1 MGSDAGSRDGHPRT
15 LRLPLTVCLALL
27 LSGAV
32 IGVGGALA
40 AHHYVQTSRIVFEAT
55 ASVFTRMGRESAL
68 ALERTTAPAKLLV
81 DVVAVQ
87 ELAAAAD
94 LQARMRHL
102 PAFAAALRSNPA
114 LSALYVGYGNGG
126 FFLVRPLRDS
136 AVRASLGAPPDA
148 AFTVQSVDGP
158 ADAPAR
164 AQFIHLRDDLT
175 VIDAADRPD
184 FAFDPR
190 AREWYRLAMA
200 SGREV
205 LTDPYVF
212 FTTRE
217 PGITFARK
225 SASGASVVGAD
236 ITLASLTE
244 LLRRQAVT
252 PSTELFLLT
261 GDGLVVAQSG
271 GESITRG
278 TANGSLRLAALAEIP
293 TATAATLAARHAS
306 DATASTFEFTA
317 GEREWVGAIKR
328 IESGGGSPFHLAMAA
343 PVDELLLDA
352 RRMREQSFW
361 VTLALIA
368 LAVPLAWLLAS
379 RVSRPLRRIATEA
392 HTIQALDFTEAPAV
406 HSRVREVDGL
416 AAAVRA
422 SRTSLRHFQDI
433 SGALAAER
441 SVERLI
447 ARVLDETMQLAGADA
462 ASVHLVDAKR
472 RVLEPARA
480 IGRDIAEVPFTLAP
494 MPLDAVAAAAHPL
507 ARAVLEGT
515 TVLVDVARDDPRN
528 RDVVPIEALPAGDAN
543 PALLATPLRDRSG
556 GIIGVLCLL
565 TGRVRA
571 AEIRPHVVAFVEKLS
586 GVAAI
591 SIETQRLLAEQK
603 ALLEAFIQLV
613 AAAIDAKSPYTGGHC
628 QRVPELT
635 RLLAQAACDAR
646 NGPYRDFRLTEDEW
660 EAVHIASWLHDCG
673 KVTTPEYVV
682 DKATKLETLCDRIHE
697 VRMRFEVLKRD
708 AEIASLKARLE
719 GGDEAALAGALAR
732 EWRELDDDFAFIA
745 ACNQGGESMDAA
757 AIERVQRIAART
769 WQRTLD
775 DRIGLSWE
783 ERKRK
788 ERTAAPPLPA
798 TEPLLA
804 DAPEHV
810 IERGEHER
818 MPRDNRWGFA
828 LDVPERRYDR
838 GEIHNLTV
846 TRGTLTREERYAIN
860 NHIVQTII
868 MLDNLPFPR
877 HLANVPELAGG
888 HHETMDGRGY
898 PRRLTQA
905 QMSPV
910 ARMIAI
916 ADIFEALTAVD
927 RPYKKGKTLSESLR
941 IMARMRDERHID
953 PDLFELFLTSGV
965 FRQYATKY
973 MTPVQIDDIDVAD
986 FLRRP
991 DSILETA

>member
-1 MGSDAGSRDGHPRT
+1 MAIDAGRPERHSRK
-15 LRLPLTVCLALL
+15 LRLPLTACLALL
-27 LSGAV
+27 LGGAV

-40 AHHYVQTSRIVFEAT
+40 IHHYVQTSRIVLDAT
-55 ASVFTRMGRESAL
+55 ASLFTRTARESAL
-68 ALERTTAPAKLLV
+68 ALERTTLPAKLLI
-81 DVVAVQ
+81 DVVAAQ

-94 LQARMRHL
+94 LEKRMRYL
-102 PAFAAALRSNPA
+102 PPLAAALRGNPA
-114 LSALYVGYGNGG
+114 LSALYVGYGDGS
-126 FFLVRPLRDS
+126 FFLVRPLRDP
-136 AVRASLGAPPDA
+136 AIRASLAAPPEA
-148 AFTVQSVDGP
+148 AFAVQSVEARAG
-158 ADAPAR
+158 APVR
-164 AQFIHLRDDLT
+164 AQFVHLRDDLT
-175 VIDAADRPD
+175 VIGAIDRPD

-190 AREWYRLAMA
+190 TREWYRRAA
-200 SGREV
+200 TSAREV
-205 LTDPYVF
+205 LTAPYVF

-225 SASGASVVGAD
+225 SPNGAAVVGAD
-236 ITLASLTE
+236 ITLASLADV
-244 LLRRQAVT
+244 LRRQVVT

-261 GDGLVVAQSG
+261 GEGLVVAQSG
-271 GESITRG
+271 SESITRP
-278 TANGSLRLAALAEIP
+278 ADSGSLRLAALAEIP
-293 TATAATLAARHAS
+293 AAAAPALAARHAS
-306 DATASTFEFTA
+306 DATAQTFEFRVA
-317 GEREWVGAIKR
+317 GREWVGSIKE
-328 IESGGGSPFHLAMAA
+328 IDGGSDSPFHLAMAS

-352 RRMREQSFW
+352 RRMREQSFL

-368 LAVPLAWLLAS
+368 LAIPLAWLLAS
-379 RVSRPLRRIATEA
+379 RVSRPLRRIASEA
-392 HTIQALDFTEAPAV
+392 QAIRRLDFKDAPAV
-406 HSRVREVDGL
+406 HSLVREVDGL
-416 AAAVRA
+416 GAAVRA
-422 SRTSLRHFQDI
+422 SRASLRHFIDI

-441 SVERLI
+441 SVDRLI
-447 ARVLDETMQLAGADA
+447 ARVRDETMQLAGADA
-462 ASVHLVDAKR
+462 ASIHLVDAKR
-472 RVLEPARA
+472 RLLEPARSQE
-480 IGRDIAEVPFTLAP
+480 GDRLPTPLAP
-494 MPLDAVAAAAHPL
+494 LPLDESVATHPL
-507 ARAVLEGT
+507 ARAALEGT
-515 TVLVDVARDDPRN
+515 TVRVDVDCSDPRN
-528 RDVVPIEALPAGDAN
+528 RKVLPVEALPYGAAWS
-543 PALLATPLRDRSG
+543 ALLATPLRDRTG
-556 GIIGVLCLL
+556 GVIGVLCLL
-565 TGRVRA
+565 SNRMRA
-571 AEIRPHVVAFVEKLS
+571 ADIPPHVVAFVEKLS

-646 NGPYRDFRLTEDEW
+646 EGPFHDFRLTEDEW

-682 DKATKLETLCDRIHE
+682 DKATKLETLYDRIHE

-719 GGDEAALAGALAR
+719 GGDEAALASDLAR
-732 EWRELDDDFAFIA
+732 EWRALDDDFAFIA

-775 DRIGLSWE
+775 DRLGVSWE
-783 ERKRK
+783 ERARK
-788 ERTAAPPLPA
+788 ERRPAQPLPA

-810 IERGEHER
+810 IERRDNER
-818 MPRDNRWGFA
+818 MPVDNRWGFA

-860 NHIVQTII
+860 DHIVQTII
-868 MLDNLPFPR
+868 MLENLPFPR
-877 HLANVPELAGG
+877 YLANVPELAGG

-953 PDLFELFLTSGV
+953 ADLFELFLTSGV
-965 FRQYATKY
+965 FRQYAMKY
-973 MTPVQIDDIDVAD
+973 LQPAQIDDVDVAAL
-986 FLRRP
+986 LRRP
-991 DSILETA
+991 DSVLATA